1 MSKRLFMGSILV
13 ILILFSCTSAF
24 AQSVCPLNGTSSS
37 KLVCVI
43 PQVYGPYGLGSG
55 ATAPLLADGHQAHF
69 EGDFLSSFGPINEAV
84 GIQVSQLPIASPSS
98 GISFVFDPA
107 LKTFSPST
115 EESLGPILGQHA
127 GTIGRNKLYVAFSFQ
142 YFNFNSIDGQ
152 DTAKLPAVFKHET
165 FPPPFPS
172 PFITAC
178 ANQTALAG
186 TAYAGNPCFVRD
198 YIQTMNNVDLTV
210 HQYALYATYG
220 ITRHLDVSVEV
231 PILNINM
238 KMTSNASIV
247 QNSFAPPAANFP
259 GGVFHQFDASTVPSC
274 AGATPCLNATF
285 SSSGNA
291 TGIGDVLLR
300 GKYELY
306 QGERLGFG
314 VGVDVRLPTG
324 DEQNFLGSGAVG
336 VKPFGVI
343 SYRARI
349 SPHAEVGYEKNGQ
362 SLLAGD
368 FVGTATNTKGS
379 LPDRFVYT
387 LGADVAIVKRLTGA
401 FDFYGQRLFGVP
413 QLFSNTYTD
422 LGHCSDINCTTLTP
436 GTTHPDLGLRPSV
449 DYNILNASIGLKY
462 RLWRNLVITGNVLV
476 KLDDN
481 GLRSTMVP
489 LVGASYNF

>member
-1 MSKRLFMGSILV
+1 VLKRVFIGPIL
-13 ILILFSCTSAF
+13 LILLSCSGAF
-24 AQSVCPLNGTSSS
+24 GQSVCPLNGTSSN

-43 PQVYGPYGLGSG
+43 PQVYGPSGLGSG
-55 ATAPLLADGHQAHF
+55 PGAPLLADGHQAHF
-69 EGDFLSSFGPINEAV
+69 GGDFISSFGPINEAV
-84 GIQVSQLPIASPSS
+84 GIQVSQLPVASPSS
-98 GISFVFDPA
+98 GISFVYDPA
-107 LKTFSPST
+107 LKTFSPSS

-142 YFNFNSIDGQ
+142 YFNFNTIDGQ
-152 DTAKLPAVFKHET
+152 NTAKLPAVFQHEV

-178 ANQTALAG
+178 PNTTGLAG
-186 TAYAGNPCFVRD
+186 TKYDGNPCFVRD
-198 YIQTMNNVDLTV
+198 FIQTTNNINLTV

-238 KMTSNASIV
+238 KTTSTATIV
-247 QNSFAPPAANFP
+247 PNSVAPPSPNFP
-259 GGVFHQFDASTVPSC
+259 GGVFHQFNAAVVPSC
-274 AGATPCLNATF
+274 AGAAPCLNGTF
-285 SSSGNA
+285 SSSGSA

-306 QGERLGFG
+306 HGERIGFAA
-314 VGVDVRLPTG
+314 GVDVRLPTG
-324 DEQNFLGSGAVG
+324 DEENFLGSGTVG
-336 VKPFGVI
+336 VKPFGVV
-343 SYRARI
+343 SYRARV
-349 SPHAEVGYEKNGQ
+349 SPHAEIGYEKNGK
-362 SLLAGD
+362 SLLAGN

-387 LGADVAIVKRLTGA
+387 VGADVAIVKRLTGA

-413 QLFSNTYTD
+413 QLFSNPYTD
-422 LGHCSDINCTTLTP
+422 LGHCSDIACTTLTA
-436 GTTHPDLGLRPSV
+436 GTTHPNLGVRTGV
-449 DYNILNASIGLKY
+449 DYNILNASFGLKY
-462 RLWRNLVITGNVLV
+462 RLLRNLVVSGNVLV

-481 GLRSTMVP
+481 GLRSTTVP